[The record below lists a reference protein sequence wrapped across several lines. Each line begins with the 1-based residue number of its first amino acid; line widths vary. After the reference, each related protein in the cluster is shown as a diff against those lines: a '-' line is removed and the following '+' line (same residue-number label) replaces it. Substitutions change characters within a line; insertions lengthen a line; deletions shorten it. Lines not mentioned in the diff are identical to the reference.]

1 MEQFEI
7 FRSPVTHD
15 VNGYYADDLA
25 EGDTVKLDG
34 ELWTVKSATTYSI
47 SLVNDSGEK
56 NIYNSPES
64 KWQETITK
72 AGFEFVPE
80 KALEISEPVFA
91 EPEPF
96 YTQGEQLT
104 FFGEPVPI
112 EQTEKKTRTKPVN
125 IAVSHTAPTTD
136 MINHVLRGGSAEPR
150 SLERIVAQFQK
161 GKSISENA
169 EFLRKEFGEDGM
181 HLPISAALHLCQAGR
196 TTRELRWL

>member
-80 KALEISEPVFA
+80 KALEISEPVLLNLN
-91 EPEPF
+91 PF
-96 YTQGEQLT
+96 TH
-104 FFGEPVPI
+104 
-112 EQTEKKTRTKPVN
+112 RAN
-125 IAVSHTAPTTD
+125 SSHFRRACSHRAD
-136 MINHVLRGGSAEPR
+136 
-150 SLERIVAQFQK
+150 
-161 GKSISENA
+161 
-169 EFLRKEFGEDGM
+169 RKENKNKACEYCSIPYCSHNGYDKSRPAWRKCRAEK
-181 HLPISAALHLCQAGR
+181 P
-196 TTRELRWL
+196 

>member
-1 MEQFEI
+1 MTAV
-7 FRSPVTHD
+7 RR
-15 VNGYYADDLA
+15 
-25 EGDTVKLDG
+25 
-34 ELWTVKSATTYSI
+34 
-47 SLVNDSGEK
+47 
-56 NIYNSPES
+56 IYIILPES

-125 IAVSHTAPTTD
+125 IAVSHTAPHNGYD
-136 MINHVLRGGSAEPR
+136 KSRPAWRKCRAEKP
-150 SLERIVAQFQK
+150 
-161 GKSISENA
+161 
-169 EFLRKEFGEDGM
+169 
-181 HLPISAALHLCQAGR
+181 
-196 TTRELRWL
+196 